1 MRNKAKFWTPTRIVV
16 TILIALIFL
25 FILFKLGIF
34 NTLLDNFLT
43 SSVASDAPSVGAI
56 SNGGGGVR

>member
-1 MRNKAKFWTPTRIVV
+1 MGNKNKFWTPTKIIVTV
-16 TILIALIFL
+16 LIISVLF